1 MRIVLASESPSRRR
15 ALDLIGVNYEVRP
28 SAIDEKAIRDSDPLA
43 LTRKL
48 AEAKA
53 YKVAEEIRD
62 AVIVAGDAV
71 VTRDGRIYEKPRDL
85 KEAAEFLRE
94 LSGGELEFVTSLVVL
109 RPETAKILSVV
120 EVSRITF
127 RWLTDREIQDYIA
140 LYPVLRCA
148 GGFEGD
154 GVLRFAERISGS
166 YNFLTSVPVSRL
178 IVFLREQGVAI

>member
-1 MRIVLASESPSRRR
+1 MRIVLASESLSRGR
-15 ALDLIGVNYEVRP
+15 ALDLIGVSYEVRP
-28 SAIDEKAIRDSDPLA
+28 SAIDEKTIRDSDPVA

-71 VTRDGRIYEKPRDL
+71 VSRGDRIYEKPRDL
-85 KEAAEFLRE
+85 KEAAEFLGE
-94 LSGGELEFVTSLVVL
+94 LSGGDLEFVTSLVVL
-109 RPETAKILSVV
+109 RPATGKILSVV

-127 RWLTDREIQDYIA
+127 RSLTDREIQDYIA
-140 LYPVLRCA
+140 RYPVLRCA

-166 YNFLTSVPVSRL
+166 YNFLTAIPVSRL

>member
-1 MRIVLASESPSRRR
+1 MRIVLASESLSRRR
-15 ALDLIGVNYEVRP
+15 ALDLIGVSYEVRP
-28 SAIDEKAIRDSDPLA
+28 SAIDEKAIRDSDPVA

-71 VTRDGRIYEKPRDL
+71 VSKEGRIYEKPRDL
-85 KEAAEFLRE
+85 KEAAEFLGE

-109 RPETAKILSVV
+109 RPETGKILSVV
-120 EVSRITF
+120 EISQITF
-127 RWLTDREIQDYIA
+127 RSLTDHEIEDYIA
-140 LYPVLRCA
+140 SYPVLRCA

-166 YNFLTSVPVSRL
+166 YNFLTAIPVSRL

>member
-1 MRIVLASESPSRRR
+1 MRIVLASESLSRRR
-15 ALDLIGVNYEVRP
+15 ALDLIGVSYEVFP
-28 SAIDEKAIRDSDPLA
+28 SAIDEKTIRDSDPVA

-53 YKVAEEIRD
+53 RKVAEEIRE

-71 VTRDGRIYEKPRDL
+71 VSKGGKIYEKPRDL
-85 KEAAEFLRE
+85 KEAVEFLAE
-94 LSGGELEFVTSLVVL
+94 LSGGDLEFVTSLVVL
-109 RPETAKILSVV
+109 RPQTGKILSAV

-127 RWLTDREIQDYIA
+127 RSLTDREIKDYIA
-140 LYPVLRCA
+140 RYPVLTCA

-166 YNFLTSVPVSRL
+166 YNFLTAVPVSRL

>member
-1 MRIVLASESPSRRR
+1 MR
-15 ALDLIGVNYEVRP
+15 ALDLIGVSYEVRP
-28 SAIDEKAIRDSDPLA
+28 SAIDEKAIRDLDPVA

-71 VTRDGRIYEKPRDL
+71 VTKEGRIYEKPRDL
-85 KEAAEFLRE
+85 TEAADFLRE
-94 LSGGELEFVTSLVVL
+94 LSGGGDLEFVTSLVVL
-109 RPETAKILSVV
+109 RPETGKILSAV

-127 RWLTDREIQDYIA
+127 RTLTDREIQDYIA
-140 LYPVLRCA
+140 RYPVLRCA

-166 YNFLTSVPVSRL
+166 YNFLTAIPVSRL